1 MGSHTSL
8 HRLPGMLLLGSTGR
22 NSGKTEFACGVLN
35 RFCRNHTLIG
45 LKVTIIRDNDGSCP
59 RGGEGCGVCTSLEGP
74 FDITEETNREGI
86 KDTSRMLRTGADRV
100 FWLRVRSACVEEGLK
115 ALLEIIGPDA
125 VTVCESNS
133 LRHTVEPGLFVMVRN
148 SRTTACKPTALSVM
162 EYADRIVT
170 SDGKRFSTTL
180 EDLSLSN
187 GVWVLNDP

>member
-35 RFCRNHTLIG
+35 RFCQNHTLIG
-45 LKVTIIRDNDGSCP
+45 LKVTIIRDNDGACP

-74 FDITEETNREGI
+74 FDITEETNRDGI

-115 ALLEIIGPDA
+115 ALLEITMLDLEVDGSVLARLAGLAEHVDGVSFVDVAEVQVFDFLCVVDLVDREIRARREADVLVLA
-125 VTVCESNS
+125 EVSD
-133 LRHTVEPGLFVMVRN
+133 LR
-148 SRTTACKPTALSVM
+148 
-162 EYADRIVT
+162 
-170 SDGKRFSTTL
+170 L
-180 EDLSLSN
+180 EGEGDLR
-187 GVWVLNDP
+187 